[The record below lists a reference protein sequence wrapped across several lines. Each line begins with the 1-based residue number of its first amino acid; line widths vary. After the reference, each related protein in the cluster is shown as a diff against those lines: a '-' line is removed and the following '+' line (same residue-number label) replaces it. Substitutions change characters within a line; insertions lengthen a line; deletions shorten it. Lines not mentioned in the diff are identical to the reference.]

1 MASTTSN
8 TDLVPKE
15 ALDELKAL
23 DAQAAKVTKTLEG
36 LLTPVSKLVNEL
48 SKTSGSFK
56 ALAESEKQ
64 LESYTKKYTEA
75 VNEQTRIERQKAQL
89 QQRLADL
96 QSKEAQEVANLK
108 EQIRQQTQETRN
120 QAKESLAAA
129 NSIEAL
135 RARVA
140 ALKTEW
146 AKADMG
152 SVRFKELEAQLAKAT
167 AQLSA
172 TEQKVGI
179 YGRNVGNYASAF
191 NPLQSQIQQVAREL
205 PSLTVSAQQFFFAIS
220 NKLPMLVGEMERARA
235 ANEKLRAEGQKG
247 VPVWKQMV
255 TGILGWQTA
264 LVVGGILL
272 TKYGKEIGNFFSE
285 LFTGGPKI
293 KSTTELVRDL
303 NKAVSEDESI
313 QGKIVKVRV
322 LSQQWNELGDNLEA
336 KKRFIKENAAA
347 LNEVG
352 EGIDTV
358 NEAETVLKNNTEDY
372 VKALVERSM
381 AEVAIKKATEYIL
394 EYNEA
399 RDNMKEGPDFWQNV
413 GIGALAIVTGGAYN
427 IGSWYKGQAK
437 DMEVANGNM
446 ETATQE
452 AVSHMTQSATI
463 IKGLGLNLDKTSQAE
478 QTLMNA
484 RIKNLQ
490 DEARAQREMQ
500 LSLLQ
505 ESAEYNKSMVQNEKI
520 GFEERL
526 DALDRFIEQSQ
537 NAVKTQADNE
547 ISELMAQKAEE
558 LGLNQNSAKDRQAL
572 EKATAS
578 QVAAIRNAMNK
589 NINDIEKEGKETREG
604 IARQEA
610 DEEIRQIERAAAA
623 GLRRDKQLESTKL
636 SDATSKYTTNL
647 DAAGGNPKKAA
658 KAREEYEAEVTKI
671 TREAEMNRLQT
682 AVNVAQ
688 SILDKTESL
697 EAEGLVSKEEVE
709 EAQAKLDEAG
719 LQLARENMN
728 QAISIAEEQSEKEIE
743 IEQEK
748 AAKKQAIWEAVFKV
762 AGKLG
767 AALFESA
774 QNRLD
779 AESEA
784 NQEWAD
790 EQRQRIEDL
799 EESGAISK
807 EQANARKAAVDAQE
821 EQREKELSRKK
832 AQLQKQQSIFEIL
845 LNTASAI
852 VAAWVQP
859 YLAPFIIP
867 VIAATGAAELAIAMA
882 TPIPEYAA
890 GTRNHPGGLAVVG
903 DGGRPEVV
911 MTPSGG
917 LFRTPASDT
926 LVDLPARSVV
936 FPSVEEAMK
945 NLDLFVPSVAD
956 AIDSLDPLP
965 KIDSRPDNRTIINID
980 VDRIVNTQEK
990 NTRVLNQILFGVNRD
1005 RANRRFY
1012 TLRANLRHTKT
1023 FN

>member
-1 MASTTSN
+1 MARTTSN

-64 LESYTKKYTEA
+64 LESYTKRYTEA

-140 ALKTEW
+140 ALKAEW

-152 SVRFKELEAQLAKAT
+152 SVRFKELETQLAKAT

-191 NPLQSQIQQVAREL
+191 NPLQFQIQQVAREL
-205 PSLTVSAQQFFFAIS
+205 PSLTVSAQQFFLAIS
-220 NKLPMLVGEMERARA
+220 NNLPMLVDEMERARA
-235 ANEKLRAEGQKG
+235 ANEKLRAEGKKG

-264 LVVGGILL
+264 LVVGITLL

-293 KSTTELVRDL
+293 KSTAELVRDL

-313 QGKIVKVRV
+313 QGKIIKIRV

-358 NEAETVLKNNTEDY
+358 NEAETVFKNNTEDY

-394 EYNEA
+394 EYNKA

-413 GIGALAIVTGGAYN
+413 GIGALAIATGGAYN

-437 DMEVANGNM
+437 DMEVANENM
-446 ETATQE
+446 ETAIQE
-452 AVSHMTQSATI
+452 AVSHMTNNTTI
-463 IKGLGLNLDKTSQAE
+463 IKDIGLDLGKTSKAE
-478 QTLMNA
+478 QALMKS

-505 ESAEYNKSMVQNEKI
+505 ESAEYNKSIVQNEKI

-526 DALDRFIEQSQ
+526 DALDRFTEQSK
-537 NAVKTQADNE
+537 NAVKAQADNE
-547 ISELMAQKAEE
+547 IAELMAQKAEE

-589 NINDIEKEGKETREG
+589 NINDIEKEGKETRVE
-604 IARQEA
+604 IYKQEA
-610 DEEIRQIERAAAA
+610 DEKIRQTERDMSRRNNAINEIESI
-623 GLRRDKQLESTKL
+623 QL
-636 SDATSKYTTNL
+636 
-647 DAAGGNPKKAA
+647 KAA
-658 KAREEYEAEVTKI
+658 VDTYTKGIYSAEEYEARKTEIARNAEDARFKAQTDALRKQLQEMTDSTLYTEQQRQEIVDKI
-671 TREAEMNRLQT
+671 SKAESDYRTWQNKQDISEAEKT
-682 AVNVAQ
+682 A
-688 SILDKTESL
+688 KK
-697 EAEGLVSKEEVE
+697 KEEIDRKYAEKKKELLRAVF
-709 EAQAKLDEAG
+709 DF
-719 LQLARENMN
+719 ARALNDN
-728 QAISIAEEQSEKEIE
+728 IAESQLS
-743 IEQEK
+743 
-748 AAKKQAIWEAVFKV
+748 
-762 AGKLG
+762 KLEE
-767 AALFESA
+767 EST
-774 QNRLD
+774 
-779 AESEA
+779 A
-784 NQEWAD
+784 NQEWAE
-790 EQRQRIEDL
+790 EQRERVEEL
-799 EESGAISK
+799 EEAGAISK
-807 EQANARKAAVDAQE
+807 EQADARKAAIDAKEKQRE
-821 EQREKELSRKK
+821 EELEQRRREISIQQARREKAMS
-832 AQLQKQQSIFEIL
+832 AMQIM
-845 LNTASAI
+845 LNTGAAI
-852 VAAWVQP
+852 MSIWAQWPKWDWGISMNAA
-859 YLAPFIIP
+859 IIT
-867 VIAATGAAELAIAMA
+867 AMATGAAQLATVLA

-890 GTRNHPGGLAVVG
+890 GTQNHPGGLALVG

-911 MTPSGG
+911 ITPSGG
-917 LFRTPASDT
+917 LFRTPANDT

-956 AIDSLDPLP
+956 AINSLDPLP
-965 KIDSRPDNRTIINID
+965 RVDGRPDSRT
-980 VDRIVNTQEK
+980 IVNLDLKPMVDMQSK
-990 NTRVLNQILFGVNRD
+990 NNRILNEILFGVNRD

-1012 TLRANLRHTKT
+1012 MTQANIRHIKSRHS
-1023 FN
+1023 